1 MTELTLE
8 PGVLGVAWAFPDPPF
23 EVTIDGE
30 ETGFD
35 VELMRLICEG
45 LDLARY
51 QVEYAGDDF
60 SWIFDGLADG
70 SYDAVISGTAI
81 TPEREQVALFSDP
94 YFEFDQGLVVNVARD
109 PQIQTI
115 DDLHGRVVGIQVG
128 NTSDL
133 VARKLLAE
141 GAIGDIK
148 YYLPWDPHRAGR
160 SVGRTH
166 RSVHQALPGGRSVNE
181 RARRRAT
188 RRGAAGQTL
197 RYAVVVAGGHAG
209 RRRCRRRCRRR
220 RYPRPGL
227 DSASG
232 WATLTARP
240 PTQTGC
246 CLGLATGALLSRAAS
261 WSASTPGPPL
271 GVSRKPTRRVARF
284 MDELACV
291 RKLQA
296 GVLPGMRK
304 RFAANEDLDAFA
316 AGRRVFDDFWLES
329 DVFEQS

>member
-8 PGVLGVAWAFPDPPF
+8 PGVLRVASAFPDPPF

-35 VELMRLICEG
+35 VELMRLICED

-60 SWIFDGLADG
+60 NWIFDGLADG

-133 VARKLLAE
+133 WP
-141 GAIGDIK
+141 GSCW
-148 YYLPWDPHRAGR
+148 PRALSGTSNIILTMGSSPR
-160 SVGRTH
+160 WTI
-166 RSVHQALPGGRSVNE
+166 
-181 RARRRAT
+181 
-188 RRGAAGQTL
+188 
-197 RYAVVVAGGHAG
+197 
-209 RRRCRRRCRRR
+209 CR
-220 RYPRPGL
+220 P
-227 DSASG
+227 D
-232 WATLTARP
+232 T
-240 PTQTGC
+240 
-246 CLGLATGALLSRAAS
+246 
-261 WSASTPGPPL
+261 
-271 GVSRKPTRRVARF
+271 
-284 MDELACV
+284 
-291 RKLQA
+291 
-296 GVLPGMRK
+296 
-304 RFAANEDLDAFA
+304 
-316 AGRRVFDDFWLES
+316 
-329 DVFEQS
+329 

>member
-35 VELMRLICEG
+35 VELLRLICEG

-51 QVEYAGDDF
+51 QVEYAGDDS

-148 YYLPWDPHRAGR
+148 YYPYHGI
-160 SVGRTH
+160 
-166 RSVHQALPGGRSVNE
+166 
-181 RARRRAT
+181 
-188 RRGAAGQTL
+188 
-197 RYAVVVAGGHAG
+197 
-209 RRRCRRRCRRR
+209 
-220 RYPRPGL
+220 
-227 DSASG
+227 
-232 WATLTARP
+232 LTALDDLSAGHIGAFIKLFPVVDQSMSEHDDGRP
-240 PTQTGC
+240 
-246 CLGLATGALLSRAAS
+246 A
-261 WSASTPGPPL
+261 
-271 GVSRKPTRRVARF
+271 
-284 MDELACV
+284 E
-291 RKLQA
+291 
-296 GVLPGMRK
+296 VLRGK
-304 RFAANEDLDAFA
+304 RFAML
-316 AGRRVFDDFWLES
+316 
-329 DVFEQS
+329 